1 MDCRL
6 DWYQTPTQVIASI
19 FAKKVDK
26 DKSSITFEETA
37 VRAACTPQH
46 PHARARTSST
56 ACMGTPPAGVRR
68 E

>member
-26 DKSSITFEETA
+26 DKSSITFEENA
-37 VRAACTPQH
+37 VRAACTTQRSHPQCE
-46 PHARARTSST
+46 RAQ
-56 ACMGTPPAGVRR
+56 RR
-68 E
+68 ALAVTLVGYPG